1 MKTLGALSKMIAQIR
16 IAIATLVL
24 AATALIGAPALG
36 SVYLQCAPFARME
49 SGIQLFGNARD
60 WWGQAAG
67 RYERGNAPRIGA
79 VMAFAPTSSMPVGH
93 VAVVSGIVSQRELLI
108 NHANWS
114 PVNGRRGQVERNVRV
129 VDISPDNDWSQ
140 VRVWYA
146 PIGDLGL
153 RANPVTG
160 FIYPGSDQQVQ
171 LGDQTSIAAITPDRD
186 GTLARI
192 VASVGI

>member
-1 MKTLGALSKMIAQIR
+1 MMAQIR
-16 IAIATLVL
+16 IAIAALVL
-24 AATALIGAPALG
+24 AATLITSAPAVA
-36 SVYLQCAPFARME
+36 SAYLQCAPFARME

-67 RYERGNAPRIGA
+67 RYERGNAPRVGA
-79 VMAFAPTSSMPVGH
+79 VMAFAPTRAMPIGH
-93 VAVVSGIVSQRELLI
+93 VAVVSQIVSDRELRI
-108 NHANWS
+108 THANWS
-114 PVNGRRGQVERNVRV
+114 PINGRRGQIERNVRV
-129 VDISPDNDWSQ
+129 VDVSANNDWSQ

-160 FIYPGSDQQVQ
+160 FIYPGAGPQDSFG
-171 LGDQTSIAAITPDRD
+171 GDTSIAAITPDSD

-192 VASVGI
+192 VASVGN